1 MTSRARRSTSPARP
15 AHITPAMPSSSTA
28 ATAFSDRLA
37 EVVGAPLDGEP
48 RQLSGGASRETWS
61 FAAGGR
67 PLIAQ
72 LQRVAHD
79 PPREPQA
86 PLLRAAAQAGEPVGA
101 GVADGRDDEVLR
113 AERSILAA
121 RAGAADAKATPEATD
136 ARLLDAI
143 AGALAA
149 VHRMPSPAGETQDAL
164 ADLRAMHEALGQPH
178 PVFDVAFAAL
188 ERDRPAPGPQ
198 GFVHGDFRMGNLLVD
213 GRRLTGVL
221 DWELAHAGD
230 QLSDLGWLCVRAWR
244 FDRPDRPAA
253 GLGTREELAAAYE
266 RHAGVAV
273 DRAAL
278 AWWELFGTLRW
289 GVITVLQHASHPG
302 SLEHA
307 VIGRRTAEVEWD
319 LLELLDPGG
328 AALTVP
334 AAEPAPA
341 PHDAPAAT
349 ALLEHVRSTLG
360 DALLPR
366 FDGRDAFQL
375 RVALR
380 ALGIVRR
387 ELEHDAEHRAVAAA
401 VASRDDFPAL
411 RALVRAKLEAA
422 NPRHLEES

>member
-61 FAAGGR
+61 FSAGGR

-86 PLLRAAAQAGEPVGA
+86 PLLRAAKAAGVPVA
-101 GVADGRDDEVLR
+101 EVVADGADDPVLGIEYTVMD
-113 AERSILAA
+113 ALP
-121 RAGAADAKATPEATD
+121 GTADAQTILD
-136 ARLLDAI
+136 ANGEELLDQI
-143 AGALAA
+143 AAALAA
-149 VHRMPSPAGETQDAL
+149 VHRMPSAEGPAPDPL
-164 ADLRAMHEALGQPH
+164 AELREMHRALGRPH

-188 ERDRPAPGPQ
+188 ERERPVTGPE

-213 GRRLTGVL
+213 GERLTAVL
-221 DWELAHAGD
+221 DWELAHSGD
-230 QLSDLGWLCVRAWR
+230 QLEDLGWLCVRAWR
-244 FDRPDRPAA
+244 FHRGDRPAA

-266 RHAGVAV
+266 RHAGVEV

-289 GVITVLQHASHPG
+289 GVITVLQYASHPG

-328 AALTVP
+328 ATLEVP
-334 AAEPAPA
+334 PVDAGASL
-341 PHDAPAAT
+341 HDAPAAT
-349 ALLEHVRSTLG
+349 ELIELVRGALGGE
-360 DALLPR
+360 LLPR
-366 FDGRDAFQL
+366 LDGRDAFQL

-387 ELEHDAEHRAVAAA
+387 ELEHGADHRAVAPAGGA
-401 VASRDDFPAL
+401 RHDYPAL

-422 NPRHLEES
+422 NPRHLEEP

>member
-15 AHITPAMPSSSTA
+15 ARTTPAMPSSSTA
-28 ATAFSDRLA
+28 ATAFSERLA

-48 RQLSGGASRETWS
+48 RRLSGGASRETWS
-61 FAAGGR
+61 FSAGGR
-67 PLIAQ
+67 ALIAQ

-86 PLLRAAAQAGEPVGA
+86 PLLRAAAQAGVPVA
-101 GVADGRDDEVLR
+101 RVVADGSDDDVLGVEWTIVE
-113 AERSILAA
+113 ALPGTAD
-121 RAGAADAKATPEATD
+121 AGAILDADGAP
-136 ARLLDAI
+136 LLDQV

-149 VHRMPSPAGETQDAL
+149 VHRMPAPPGEPEDPLAG
-164 ADLRAMHEALGQPH
+164 LRAMHESLGEPH

-213 GRRLTGVL
+213 GERLTAVL

-230 QLSDLGWLCVRAWR
+230 QLEDLGWLCVRAWR
-244 FDRPDRPAA
+244 FHRGDRPAA
-253 GLGTREELAAAYE
+253 GLGTREELAAGYE

-273 DRAAL
+273 DRDAL

-289 GVITVLQHASHPG
+289 GVITVLQYASHPG

-319 LLELLDPGG
+319 LLALLDPGG
-328 AALTVP
+328 EAM
-334 AAEPAPA
+334 
-341 PHDAPAAT
+341 DAPRGEP
-349 ALLEHVRSTLG
+349 LPSLHDYPKPVELVDRVRTTLG
-360 DALLPR
+360 DELLPKLE
-366 FDGRDAFQL
+366 GRDAFQL

-387 ELEHDAEHRAVAAA
+387 ELGLADGHRAVAQA
-401 VASRDDFPAL
+401 VAGRTDFPAL

-422 NPRHLEES
+422 NPRHLEDS

>member
-15 AHITPAMPSSSTA
+15 ARTTPAMPSSSTA
-28 ATAFSDRLA
+28 ATAFSERLA

-48 RQLSGGASRETWS
+48 RRLSGGASRETWS
-61 FAAGGR
+61 FSAGGR
-67 PLIAQ
+67 ALIAQ
-72 LQRVAHD
+72 LQRVPHD

-86 PLLRAAAQAGEPVGA
+86 PLLRAAAEAGVPVA
-101 GVADGRDDEVLR
+101 EVVADGRDDEVLGIEWTVME
-113 AERSILAA
+113 ALPGTADA
-121 RAGAADAKATPEATD
+121 RAILDAND
-136 ARLLDAI
+136 ARLLDGI
-143 AGALAA
+143 ANALAA
-149 VHRMPSPAGETQDAL
+149 VHRMPAPADPPGDVL
-164 ADLRAMHEALGQPH
+164 ADLRSLHEALGQPH

-188 ERDRPAPGPQ
+188 ERDRPEPGPT

-213 GRRLTGVL
+213 GERLTAVL

-230 QLSDLGWLCVRAWR
+230 QLEDLGWLCVRAWR
-244 FDRPDRPAA
+244 FHRADRPAA

-266 RHAGVAV
+266 RHAGVSV
-273 DRAAL
+273 DRDAL

-289 GVITVLQHASHPG
+289 GVITVLQHASHPD

-319 LLELLDPGG
+319 LLDLLDPGG
-328 AALTVP
+328 VTLDVP
-334 AAEPAPA
+334 AAEPAA
-341 PHDAPAAT
+341 SLHDAPAAT

>member
-1 MTSRARRSTSPARP
+1 MAARAFAE
-15 AHITPAMPSSSTA
+15 
-28 ATAFSDRLA
+28 RLA
-37 EVVGAPLDGEP
+37 EVAGAPLTSEP

-79 PPREPQA
+79 PPRAPQA
-86 PLLRAAAQAGEPVGA
+86 PQLRAAAAAGVPVA
-101 GVADGRDDEVLR
+101 AVVADGVDDEVLGVEWTILE
-113 AERSILAA
+113 ALPGTADPGTILAA
-121 RAGAADAKATPEATD
+121 NGPE
-136 ARLLDAI
+136 LLDDI
-143 AGALAA
+143 AAALAA
-149 VHRMPSPAGETQDAL
+149 VHRMPAQENPVGDVLAELRQMHDAL
-164 ADLRAMHEALGQPH
+164 GRPH

-213 GRRLTGVL
+213 GTRLTGVL
-221 DWELAHAGD
+221 DWELAHGGD
-230 QLSDLGWLCVRAWR
+230 QLGDLGWLCVRAWR
-244 FDRPDRPAA
+244 FGRPDRPAA
-253 GLGTREELAAAYE
+253 GLGTREELLAAYE
-266 RHAGVAV
+266 RHAGVTV
-273 DRAAL
+273 DRTVL
-278 AWWELFGTLRW
+278 DWWELFGTLRW

-328 AALTVP
+328 AALDVP
-334 AAEPAPA
+334 ADAPA
-341 PHDAPAAT
+341 ASPHDAPPAT
-349 ALLEHVRSTLG
+349 ELLELVRSTLG
-360 DALLPR
+360 DDLLPAL
-366 FDGRDAFQL
+366 DGRDAFQL

-387 ELEHDAEHRAVAAA
+387 ELEHEAEHRAVAAM
-401 VASRDDFPAL
+401 VAGRDDFPAL

-422 NPRHLEES
+422 NPRHLEEEP

>member
-1 MTSRARRSTSPARP
+1 
-15 AHITPAMPSSSTA
+15 MPSSSTA
-28 ATAFSDRLA
+28 ATAFSERLA
-37 EVVGAPLDGEP
+37 QVAGAPLTTEP

-86 PLLRAAAQAGEPVGA
+86 PLLRAAAQAGVPVA
-101 GVADGRDDEVLR
+101 AVVADGRDDEVLGV
-113 AERSILAA
+113 EWTILEALP
-121 RAGAADAKATPEATD
+121 GTADAKAILEAND
-136 ARLLDAI
+136 ARLLEAI
-143 AGALAA
+143 AAALAA
-149 VHRMPSPAGETQDAL
+149 VHRMPSPGGETQDAL
-164 ADLRAMHEALGQPH
+164 ADLRAMHETLGQSH

-188 ERDRPAPGPQ
+188 ERNRPAPGPR

-213 GRRLTGVL
+213 GDRLTAVL

-230 QLSDLGWLCVRAWR
+230 QLEDLGWLCVRAWR
-244 FDRPDRPAA
+244 FHRPDRPAA
-253 GLGTREELAAAYE
+253 GLGTREELAAAYQ
-266 RHAGVAV
+266 RHARVSV
-273 DRAAL
+273 EPETL

-328 AALTVP
+328 AALDVPP
-334 AAEPAPA
+334 AAASVS
-341 PHDAPAAT
+341 PHDAPEAT
-349 ALLEHVRSTLG
+349 ELIELVRSTLG
-360 DALLPR
+360 DDLLPQL
-366 FDGRDAFQL
+366 DGRDAFQL

-387 ELEHDAEHRAVAAA
+387 ELSHDAEHRAVAAA
-401 VASRDDFPAL
+401 VAGRDDFPAL

-422 NPRHLEES
+422 NPRHLEAP